1 MEGFHHKIQI
11 LSNNQFI
18 FGTDDFNLRI
28 WNLEDSVSECPI
40 KEFIHSKLTYED
52 HIITCRN
59 GVVKLYDLRE
69 HFNGTK
75 TYGSLV
81 FSGHTGVI
89 LSISILA
96 GRRMASGSADSTT
109 RVWDLSNGVCLWVL
123 QGHTGPVLR
132 VSELRE
138 DRLVTGSS
146 DSTLRVWDLGTGDCL
161 KKLVGHSKSI
171 VCFKVVESGF
181 GFV

>member
-1 MEGFHHKIQI
+1 
-11 LSNNQFI
+11 
-18 FGTDDFNLRI
+18 
-28 WNLEDSVSECPI
+28 
-40 KEFIHSKLTYED
+40 
-52 HIITCRN
+52 
-59 GVVKLYDLRE
+59 
-69 HFNGTK
+69 
-75 TYGSLV
+75 
-81 FSGHTGVI
+81 
-89 LSISILA
+89 
-96 GRRMASGSADSTT
+96 MASGSADSTI

>member
-1 MEGFHHKIQI
+1 
-11 LSNNQFI
+11 
-18 FGTDDFNLRI
+18 
-28 WNLEDSVSECPI
+28 
-40 KEFIHSKLTYED
+40 
-52 HIITCRN
+52 
-59 GVVKLYDLRE
+59 
-69 HFNGTK
+69 
-75 TYGSLV
+75 
-81 FSGHTGVI
+81 
-89 LSISILA
+89 
-96 GRRMASGSADSTT
+96 
-109 RVWDLSNGVCLWVL
+109 VL